1 LHKIEILFHK
11 QPKATKATKAT
22 KKMVYIEI
30 DGVEWMQCDHCGN
43 IWDGYSQCD
52 CWALIDIYDSDD
64 EEAESGYESN

>member
-1 LHKIEILFHK
+1 
-11 QPKATKATKAT
+11 
-22 KKMVYIEI
+22 MVYIEI